1 LNRALII
8 GPVMLAAVAGSET
21 AAAQSSVDHV
31 DTALVLAVDVSGSVD
46 DGRFV
51 LQMEGIAR
59 AFEDAEVQRTILSG
73 RRGALLVTLVNWS
86 HKPQIAVPWTVIA
99 SPADAV
105 AFAAEVR
112 NAPRTSEDFT
122 CMSQMMQV
130 VADKVL
136 PLMPVPAD
144 RKVVDVSGDGRDNC
158 NPSVPVD
165 LVRDELTNTDVT
177 INGLPI
183 REGREAATIEPWYE
197 EHVVGGIAAFLLPAN
212 GFQDFGRAIRQKFIL
227 EISGAMP
234 RRETVHDVTGITIE
248 QQTLLPVEPE

>member
-1 LNRALII
+1 MVVA
-8 GPVMLAAVAGSET
+8 VAAAAVAQPT
-21 AAAQSSVDHV
+21 VDHV

-46 DGRFV
+46 NGRFV

-73 RRGALLVTLVNWS
+73 QRGALLVTLVNWS

-99 SPADAV
+99 SPADAI

-112 NAPRTSEDFT
+112 KAPRTSEDFT

-136 PLMPVPAD
+136 PLMPLPAD

-158 NPSVPVD
+158 NPPVPVD
-165 LVRDELTNTDVT
+165 VVRDDLINSDVT

-183 REGREAATIEPWYE
+183 REGREAETIEPWYE
-197 EHVVGGIAAFLLPAN
+197 EHVVGGIAAFVLPAN

-227 EISGAMP
+227 EISGAKP
-234 RRETVHDVTGITIE
+234 RYDTVRDVTAVTVE
-248 QQTLLPVEPE
+248 QQSLLSE

>member
-1 LNRALII
+1 
-8 GPVMLAAVAGSET
+8 MLAVVAGTSAAT
-21 AAAQSSVDHV
+21 AQPRVDHV

-59 AFEDAEVQRTILSG
+59 AFEDVEVQRTILSG

-86 HKPQIAVPWTVIA
+86 HKPQIAVRWTVIA
-99 SPADAV
+99 SPADAID
-105 AFAAEVR
+105 FAAEVR
-112 NAPRTSEDFT
+112 RAPRTNEDFT
-122 CMSQMMQV
+122 CMSLMMQV

-144 RKVVDVSGDGRDNC
+144 RKIVDVSGDGRDNC
-158 NPSVPVD
+158 NPSIPVD
-165 LVRDELTNTDVT
+165 VVRDDLVNADVT

-183 REGREAATIEPWYE
+183 REGKEAATIGPWYE
-197 EHVVGGIAAFLLPAN
+197 QHVIGGVAAFLLPAN

-227 EISGAMP
+227 EISGADP
-234 RRETVHDVTGITIE
+234 HHDTVHGVTGVTTE
-248 QQTLLPVEPE
+248 QQSLLHGSRE

>member
-1 LNRALII
+1 MASA
-8 GPVMLAAVAGSET
+8 MLAAVAGMAT
-21 AAAQSSVDHV
+21 AAAQSTADHV

-86 HKPQIAVPWTVIA
+86 HRPRVAVPWTVIA

-105 AFAAEVR
+105 AFADEVR
-112 NAPRTSEDFT
+112 KAPRASEDFT

-158 NPSVPVD
+158 NPSVPVG
-165 LVRDELTNTDVT
+165 VARDHLIDADVT

-183 REGREAATIEPWYE
+183 REGREAATIELWYE
-197 EHVVGGIAAFLLPAN
+197 ENVIGGIAAFLLPAN

-227 EISGAMP
+227 EISGTTP
-234 RRETVHDVTGITIE
+234 RLDTVHGVTAITTE
-248 QQTLLPVEPE
+248 QQSLLPAERE